1 MGKSRCT
8 NTLQSAGLAPQAT
21 SQTGPAD
28 VCLWPVSSQLDL
40 GLQIWFLIHPRISNV
55 VSEAA
60 SPIFSSPAAIRPVL
74 PGLRLCCF
82 ALIPVVASWGPPLV
96 PFVIHLS
103 SVIAQEQNYCVLS
116 LSRFA
121 PSSLFAH
128 QTPHPVRRNLAKIQS
143 RQRQYCKHDGAIEKA
158 QNSKNKYP
166 RAKVHFFG
174 TNFPR
179 VGIRIAALEATP

>member
-21 SQTGPAD
+21 RLDQTGPAD

-82 ALIPVVASWGPPLV
+82 ALIPVIASWGPPLV

-121 PSSLFAH
+121 PSSSFAH

-143 RQRQYCKHDGAIEKA
+143 RQRQYCKHDGAIEKE
-158 QNSKNKYP
+158 QNSKNK
-166 RAKVHFFG
+166 
-174 TNFPR
+174 
-179 VGIRIAALEATP
+179 